1 MKQEVAPRSQ
11 SETDVSFARIIKKE
25 YGAGAARQII
35 GEAAVRQTLPF
46 GDQFMSDLPEIPADP
61 KATNQGGQTSTIS
74 NGAASLDD
82 SSSNDV
88 T

>member
-11 SETDVSFARIIKKE
+11 SETDTSFARIIEKE

-46 GDQFMSDLPEIPADP
+46 GDQFMSDLPEIPVSP
-61 KATNQGGQTSTIS
+61 KSTTPGGLTSTTN
-74 NGAASLDD
+74 NGTASLDD

-88 T
+88 A